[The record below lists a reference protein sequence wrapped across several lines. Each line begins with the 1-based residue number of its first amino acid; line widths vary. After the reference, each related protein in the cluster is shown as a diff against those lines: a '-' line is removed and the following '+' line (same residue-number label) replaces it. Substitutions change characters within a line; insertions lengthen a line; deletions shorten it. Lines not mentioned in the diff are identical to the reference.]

1 MKADLITNVS
11 HDIKTPLTSIVNY
24 VDLLKRENLE
34 NENARNYIRVLDEKS
49 QRLKQLTEDL
59 VEASKISSG
68 NIQLD
73 MQTIDLVELLYQT
86 GGEFNERF
94 EARGLTIVTKL
105 PHNSV
110 MIRADGRQLYRA
122 IENLYTKCGKI
133 LHSKIPGFYV
143 DLEVEEKQCGFPY
156 QKYFEKSA
164 AGTGSGEERPDG
176 AFCEGRGIPHDRGK
190 RSWTVHCKNLTQLMG
205 GEFAILVDGDLF
217 AASIT
222 FAVVA

>member
-1 MKADLITNVS
+1 MDQ
-11 HDIKTPLTSIVNY
+11 TPIVNY

-105 PHNSV
+105 PITINRLRIPSPP
-110 MIRADGRQLYRA
+110 ICLRRLYP
-122 IENLYTKCGKI
+122 
-133 LHSKIPGFYV
+133 IP
-143 DLEVEEKQCGFPY
+143 
-156 QKYFEKSA
+156 
-164 AGTGSGEERPDG
+164 
-176 AFCEGRGIPHDRGK
+176 
-190 RSWTVHCKNLTQLMG
+190 
-205 GEFAILVDGDLF
+205 
-217 AASIT
+217 
-222 FAVVA
+222 